1 MAETRVALVT
11 GANRGI
17 GLEIVRQLARLG
29 ILPVLGARDV
39 SKGQKAADGLKG
51 EGFDIPVVALDVG
64 DEASIASSVD
74 EAKRL
79 FGRLDILVNNAGIL
93 VDGPSTGANLLEVP
107 LELVTRTFDTNVLGP
122 MRMIRAAAPLMRA
135 TGYGRIVNLSSGL
148 GQLADMG
155 GGWPAYRISKAAL
168 NAITRIAA
176 AELADQGIKVNAVCP
191 GWAKTDM
198 GGPDAE
204 RPVEKGAETAVWLA
218 TLPDD
223 GPTGGFFRDQ
233 KPIAW

>member
-1 MAETRVALVT
+1 VTETRVALVT

-17 GLEIVRQLARLG
+17 GLEIVRQLARIG
-29 ILPVLGARDV
+29 VLPVLGARDPA
-39 SKGQKAADGLKG
+39 KGKIAADGLKS

-64 DEASIASSVD
+64 DETSVNCSVD
-74 EAKRL
+74 EAQRL

-93 VDGPSTGANLLEVP
+93 VDGPSTGANLVEVP
-107 LELVTRTFDTNVLGP
+107 LDLVTRTFDTNVLGP
-122 MRMIRAAAPLMRA
+122 MRMIRAVAPLMRA

-148 GQLADMG
+148 GQLAEMG

-168 NAITRIAA
+168 NAVTRIAS
-176 AELADQGIKVNAVCP
+176 AELGDKGIKVNAVCP
-191 GWAKTDM
+191 GWVKTDM

-223 GPTGGFFRDQ
+223 GPTGGIFRDQ